1 MANDECERNRD
12 LVGAVKDIWKPHY
25 REVVMKSVL
34 QSNNLTI
41 DLDETNKIT
50 IEIDGNRLLA
60 RKGEINGAGK
70 PRKADQVA
78 TSGGWMVLGPFKISL
93 NISKG

>member
-1 MANDECERNRD
+1 M
-12 LVGAVKDIWKPHY
+12 
-25 REVVMKSVL
+25 MKSVL

-41 DLDETNKIT
+41 DLDETNKII

-70 PRKADQVA
+70 PRKAD
-78 TSGGWMVLGPFKISL
+78 
-93 NISKG
+93 